1 MEGFYRFPAI
11 VNPSKKNLCRTPIEQ
26 GQKVIKEARELF
38 DEAERSD
45 ERRHEMG
52 IEAMDVIHATETL
65 LRRNFTEQEV
75 RALRDECERKNAARG
90 FYKC

>member
-26 GQKVIKEARELF
+26 GQKVIE
-38 DEAERSD
+38 EAERSD